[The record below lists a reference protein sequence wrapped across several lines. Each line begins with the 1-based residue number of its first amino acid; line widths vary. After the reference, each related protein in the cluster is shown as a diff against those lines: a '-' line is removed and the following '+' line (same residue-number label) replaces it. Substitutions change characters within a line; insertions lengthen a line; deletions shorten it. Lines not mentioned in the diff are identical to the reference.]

1 MARKKVS
8 LADALRK
15 VLKANRP
22 DRADKALEPWNDA
35 ELTLEDAEGLIAVL
49 AEQPNGA
56 QLIAESGSESFLYH
70 FACLFQNDASED
82 ATRALR
88 ARGVPEL
95 ERLFDAALVVAGA
108 DAHPLLM
115 CCKMFALY
123 ARAEAVPR
131 IAAAVRAFPDEY
143 MWEVVFGLFGEE
155 QHPHSVALADA
166 LRDPL
171 PTDFAAVA
179 YLDLCNTLARADRLK
194 KHPFDTAAGREKL
207 EAWLADSD
215 PDHFSYAVSA
225 AAALPFVGTKA
236 RDALAALA
244 MDHAEPQVQMEAA
257 WASAYRGGTA
267 GLKFLA
273 RACEDPRTAGRA
285 VAYLEELGKADRVP
299 ASAREPNFEAMAL
312 MCNWLGHPQEFGA
325 PPTEIE
331 LFDTR
336 ELDWYPTNDTRRVWL
351 FKYTYAG
358 REDDGSDTTGIG
370 MVGSITFALFG
381 ESTPDLSAEDVYGLH
396 CCWELEV
403 NNDARAPKRRTAKAG
418 RKLLGI

>member
-1 MARKKVS
+1 MARKKLS

-35 ELTLEDAEGLIAVL
+35 ELTLADAEGLIAVL
-49 AEQPNGA
+49 AEQPDGA
-56 QLIAESGSESFLYH
+56 KLIAESGSESFLYH
-70 FACLFQNDASED
+70 LALLFQNDASED

-88 ARGVPEL
+88 DRGVPEL
-95 ERLFDAALVVAGA
+95 ERLFDAALEVKGA

-123 ARAEAVPR
+123 ARAEGVPR

-143 MWEVVFGLFGEE
+143 MWDVVFGLFGEE
-155 QHPHSVALADA
+155 NHPQSVALVEA

-171 PTDFAAVA
+171 PTEFAAVA
-179 YLDLCNTLARADRLK
+179 YLDLCNALARGDRLK
-194 KHPFDTAAGREKL
+194 KHPFDTAAGRARL
-207 EAWLADSD
+207 ETWLADSD

-225 AAALPFVGTKA
+225 AAALPFVSTKA

-244 MDHAEPQVQMEAA
+244 LDHADAQVQMEAA

-273 RACEDPRTAGRA
+273 RACADPRTATRA
-285 VAYLEELGKADRVP
+285 IAYLDELGKGDRVP
-299 ASAREPNFEAMAL
+299 AAAREPNFEAMAT
-312 MCNWLGHPQEFGA
+312 MCDWLAHPHEFGA
-325 PPTEIE
+325 PPTDIE
-331 LFDTR
+331 PFDTR
-336 ELDWYPTNDTRRVWL
+336 ELDWFPTNDTRRVWL

-358 REDDGSDTTGIG
+358 REEDGSDTVGIG

-381 ESTPDLSAEDVYGLH
+381 ETSAEMSAEDIYGLH
-396 CCWELEV
+396 CCWELEMTE
-403 NNDARAPKRRTAKAG
+403 DARAPKRRTAKAG

>member
-1 MARKKVS
+1 MARKKAS

-35 ELTLEDAEGLIAVL
+35 ELTLADAEGLIAVL
-49 AEQPNGA
+49 AEQSDGA
-56 QLIAESGSESFLYH
+56 KLIAESGSESFLYH
-70 FACLFQNDASED
+70 LALLFQNEATED

-95 ERLFDAALVVAGA
+95 ERLFDAALVVEGA

-123 ARAEAVPR
+123 ARASAVPR
-131 IAAAVRAFPDEY
+131 VAAAVRRFPDEY
-143 MWEVVFGLFGEE
+143 MWDVVFGLFGEE
-155 QHPHSVALADA
+155 NHPQAAALADA

-171 PTDFAAVA
+171 PTHFAAVA
-179 YLDLCNTLARADRLK
+179 YLDLCNMLARRELLP

-207 EAWLADSD
+207 EAWLTDST
-215 PDHFSYAVSA
+215 PDNFSFAVSA

-236 RDALAALA
+236 RNALAALA
-244 MDHAEPQVQMEAA
+244 MDHADAQVQTEAA

-273 RACEDPRTAGRA
+273 RLCEDPRTAGRA
-285 VAYLEELGKADRVP
+285 VAYLEELGKTDRVP
-299 ASAREPNFEAMAL
+299 AVAREPNFEAMAL

-336 ELDWYPTNDTRRVWL
+336 ELDWFPTNDTRRVWL

-358 REDDGSDTTGIG
+358 REDDGSDTVGIG

-381 ESTPDLSAEDVYGLH
+381 ESTPDLNAEDVYGLH

-403 NNDARAPKRRTAKAG
+403 NSDARAPKRRTAKAG

>member
-35 ELTLEDAEGLIAVL
+35 ELTLADAEGLIAVL
-49 AEQPNGA
+49 AEQPDGA
-56 QLIAESGSESFLYH
+56 KLIAAPGGESFLYH
-70 FACLFQNDASED
+70 LALLFQNDATED

-88 ARGVPEL
+88 ARGIPEL
-95 ERLFDAALVVAGA
+95 ERLFDAALAVEGA
-108 DAHPLLM
+108 DPHPLMM

-131 IAAAVRAFPDEY
+131 IAAAVRRFPDEY
-143 MWEVVFGLFGEE
+143 MWDVVFGLFGEVN
-155 QHPHSVALADA
+155 HPQAAALADA

-171 PTDFAAVA
+171 PTEFAAVA
-179 YLDLCNTLARADRLK
+179 YLDLCNTLLRADRLK
-194 KHPFDTAAGREKL
+194 KHPFDTASGRAPL
-207 EAWLADSD
+207 EAWLTDSD
-215 PDHFSYAVSA
+215 PDHFSYAHSA
-225 AAALPFVGTKA
+225 AAALPFIGAKA
-236 RDALAALA
+236 RAALAALA
-244 MDHAEPQVQMEAA
+244 MDHADANVQIEAA

-299 ASAREPNFEAMAL
+299 APAREPNFEAMAQ
-312 MCNWLGHPQEFGA
+312 MCSWLAHPQEFGA
-325 PPTEIE
+325 PPSEIE

-336 ELDWYPTNDTRRVWL
+336 ELDWFPTNDTRRVWL

-358 REDDGSDTTGIG
+358 REDDGRDTVGIG